1 MSIAE
6 IVLNGALITAVPL
19 ALLAGLVSFA
29 SPCVLPLVPGY
40 LGYVGGMS
48 ATKSRM
54 VTGSVLFVAGFAVV
68 FVGFGTFFG
77 AAGAFLA
84 SGNVWL
90 NLIAGTLVIV
100 LGLALMGNFGFF
112 QKTIKPSFRPKVG
125 LAGAPLLG
133 MVFAVGWSPC
143 IGPTLAAVLT
153 LAGQSGSAERGA
165 ILAFSYAL
173 GLGIPFILLAAGF
186 SWATRSVE
194 IIKRNIRV
202 INIFGGLML
211 VLLGLLIA
219 TGIWDQIVNWMQG
232 WISDF
237 VPAI

>member
-6 IVLNGALITAVPL
+6 IVLNGALITAIPL

-54 VTGSVLFVAGFAVV
+54 VTGSVLFVVGFAVV
-68 FVGFGTFFG
+68 FVGFGSFFG
-77 AAGAFLA
+77 VAGAFLA

-153 LAGQSGSAERGA
+153 LAGQSGSAERGGL
-165 ILAFSYAL
+165 LAFSYAL

-194 IIKRNIRV
+194 IIKKNIRV

-219 TGIWDQIVNWMQG
+219 TGIWDQIVNWMQE

>member
-6 IVLNGALITAVPL
+6 IVLNGALITAIPL

-68 FVGFGTFFG
+68 FVGFGSFFG

-84 SGNVWL
+84 SGNLWL
-90 NLIAGTLVIV
+90 NLIAGTLVII

-153 LAGQSGSAERGA
+153 LAGQSGSAERGG

-194 IIKRNIRV
+194 IIRKNIRAV
-202 INIFGGLML
+202 NIFGGLLL

>member
-6 IVLNGALITAVPL
+6 IVLNGALITAIPL

-54 VTGSVLFVAGFAVV
+54 VTGSVLFVVGFAVV
-68 FVGFGTFFG
+68 FVVFVSFVVV
-77 AAGAFLA
+77 AGAFLA

-153 LAGQSGSAERGA
+153 LAGQSGSAERGGL
-165 ILAFSYAL
+165 LAFSYAL

-194 IIKRNIRV
+194 IIKKNIRV

-219 TGIWDQIVNWMQG
+219 TGIWDQIVNWMQE

>member
-6 IVLNGALITAVPL
+6 IVLNGALITAIPL

-194 IIKRNIRV
+194 LIKRNIRV

>member
-6 IVLNGALITAVPL
+6 IVLNGALITAIPL

-54 VTGSVLFVAGFAVV
+54 VTGSVLFVAGFAIV
-68 FVGFGTFFG
+68 FVGFGSFLG

-133 MVFAVGWSPC
+133 MVFAIGWSPC

-153 LAGQSGSAERGA
+153 LAGQSGSAERGG

-186 SWATRSVE
+186 SWATSSVE
-194 IIKRNIRV
+194 IIKKNIRV

>member
-1 MSIAE
+1 MNIAE
-6 IVLNGALITAVPL
+6 IVLNGALIVAIPL

-40 LGYVGGMS
+40 LGYVSGMS
-48 ATKSRM
+48 QTKSR
-54 VTGSVLFVAGFAVV
+54 VVLGSVLFVAGFAAV
-68 FVGFGTFFG
+68 FVGFGSFFG

-84 SGNVWL
+84 SGNFWL
-90 NLIAGTLVIV
+90 NLVAGSLVAI
-100 LGLALMGNFGFF
+100 LGLALMGNFGFL

-125 LAGAPLLG
+125 LAGAPILG
-133 MVFAVGWSPC
+133 MVFAIGWSPC

-186 SWATRSVE
+186 SWASGSVDFL
-194 IIKRNIRV
+194 KRNIRV
-202 INIFGGLML
+202 VNVFGGLLL
-211 VLLGLLIA
+211 VVLGVMIA
-219 TGIWDQIVNWMQG
+219 TGVWDILVNWMQG

>member
-6 IVLNGALITAVPL
+6 IVLNGALITAIPL

-54 VTGSVLFVAGFAVV
+54 VTGSALFVAGFAVV
-68 FVGFGTFFG
+68 FVGFGSFFG

-84 SGNVWL
+84 SGNLWL
-90 NLIAGTLVIV
+90 NLIAGTLVII

-143 IGPTLAAVLT
+143 IGPTLAA
-153 LAGQSGSAERGA
+153 
-165 ILAFSYAL
+165 
-173 GLGIPFILLAAGF
+173 GF
-186 SWATRSVE
+186 SWASGSVDFL
-194 IIKRNIRV
+194 KRNIRV
-202 INIFGGLML
+202 VNILGGLLL
-211 VLLGLLIA
+211 VVLGVMIA
-219 TGIWDQIVNWMQG
+219 TGVWNILVNWMQG

>member
-6 IVLNGALITAVPL
+6 IVLNGALITAIPL

-54 VTGSVLFVAGFAVV
+54 VTGSALFVAGFAVV
-68 FVGFGTFFG
+68 FVGFGSFFG

-84 SGNVWL
+84 SGNLWL
-90 NLIAGTLVIV
+90 NLIAGTLVII

-153 LAGQSGSAERGA
+153 LAGQSGSAERGG

-194 IIKRNIRV
+194 IIRKNIRAV
-202 INIFGGLML
+202 NIFGGLLL

>member
-6 IVLNGALITAVPL
+6 IVLNGALITAIPL

>member
-54 VTGSVLFVAGFAVV
+54 VTGSVLFLAGFAVV

-194 IIKRNIRV
+194 IIRKNIRAV
-202 INIFGGLML
+202 NIFGGLLL

>member
-1 MSIAE
+1 MNIAE
-6 IVLNGALITAVPL
+6 IVLNGALITAIPL

-68 FVGFGTFFG
+68 FVGFGSFFG

-84 SGNVWL
+84 SGNLWL
-90 NLIAGTLVIV
+90 NLIAGTLVII

-153 LAGQSGSAERGA
+153 LAGQSGSAERGG

-194 IIKRNIRV
+194 IIRKNIRAV
-202 INIFGGLML
+202 NIFGGLLL

>member
-6 IVLNGALITAVPL
+6 IVLNGALITAIPL

-48 ATKSRM
+48 ATKSKM
-54 VTGSVLFVAGFAVV
+54 VTGSVLFVAGFALV
-68 FVGFGTFFG
+68 FVGFGSFFG
-77 AAGAFLA
+77 AAGAVLA

-90 NLIAGTLVIV
+90 NLIAGSLVIV
-100 LGLALMGNFGFF
+100 LGLALMGNFSFL

-125 LAGAPLLG
+125 LAGAPILG
-133 MVFAVGWSPC
+133 VVFAVGWSPC

-153 LAGQSGSAERGA
+153 LAGQSGSAERGG

-186 SWATRSVE
+186 SWATKSVDV
-194 IIKRNIRV
+194 IRNNIRV
-202 INIFGGLML
+202 VNIFGGTLL

-219 TGIWDQIVNWMQG
+219 TGLWDQIVNWMQG

>member
-6 IVLNGALITAVPL
+6 IVLNGALITAIPL

-202 INIFGGLML
+202 IYIFGGLML